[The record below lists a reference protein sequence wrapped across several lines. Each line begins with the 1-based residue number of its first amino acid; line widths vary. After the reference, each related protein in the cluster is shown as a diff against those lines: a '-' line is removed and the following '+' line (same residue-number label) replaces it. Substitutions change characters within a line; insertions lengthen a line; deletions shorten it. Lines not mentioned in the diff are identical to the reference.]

1 MANDYRHIGISPMS
15 DKNHYVNFM
24 ICGYNMRPLPGHRTQ
39 DTGHR
44 TQGMQGTSWGGG
56 GKNGRGT
63 HSIDPPP
70 YLKNSKRVIGL
81 GIPVGYAPLEG
92 DAFEYVIGYD
102 LFDDPAIFH

>member
-1 MANDYRHIGISPMS
+1 
-15 DKNHYVNFM
+15 M

-39 DTGHR
+39 DTGHA
-44 TQGMQGTSWGGG
+44 GYFMGWG
-56 GKNGRGT
+56 GKNGRVT